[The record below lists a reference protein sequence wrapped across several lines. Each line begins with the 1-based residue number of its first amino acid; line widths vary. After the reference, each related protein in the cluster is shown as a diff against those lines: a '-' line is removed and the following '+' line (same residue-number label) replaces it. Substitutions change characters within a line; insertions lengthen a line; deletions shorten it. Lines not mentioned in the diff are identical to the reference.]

1 VETETSLNTGAIK
14 HRRGRPRRRPLRGAR
29 LISAARIALA
39 EMVNLSPKTHPIN
52 VSTLSKRIGV
62 TRQAIY
68 NNDLLDEISK
78 HSELQRQNYSD
89 ATEITALRRP
99 LEERQA
105 LLEREN
111 KELRSKLDG
120 WIQRWVEVEYNAKM
134 HGYDADLLFASMPLP
149 LRKTLGF
156 RTRKKKI

>member
-1 VETETSLNTGAIK
+1 
-14 HRRGRPRRRPLRGAR
+14 
-29 LISAARIALA
+29 
-39 EMVNLSPKTHPIN
+39 MVNLSPKTHPIN

-68 NNDLLDEISK
+68 NNALLDEIRK
-78 HSELQRQNYSD
+78 HSESQRKNCSE
-89 ATEITALRRP
+89 ASEITALRRP
-99 LEERQA
+99 LEERLA
-105 LLEREN
+105 LLEQEN
-111 KELRSKLDG
+111 NGLRNKLDG

-156 RTRKKKI
+156 RGRKKKT